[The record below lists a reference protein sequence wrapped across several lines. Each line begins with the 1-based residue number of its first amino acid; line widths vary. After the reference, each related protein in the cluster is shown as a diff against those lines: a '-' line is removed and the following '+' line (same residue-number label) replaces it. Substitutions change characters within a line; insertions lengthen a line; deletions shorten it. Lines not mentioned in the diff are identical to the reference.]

1 MLKDSQIR
9 KAASTCRRRKTVKQK
24 ERALAELGRTHR
36 RRHDVRIC
44 GTTPT
49 AHWRTETMRGRLVDV
64 ITVGSNFDACM
75 QDPCNPTKAHAA
87 LVSVLTHEAC
97 HGLYTNA
104 EAKPAA
110 AEMRRFGMPF
120 RLLNIFEDIRIE
132 HLYRV
137 NRPAGERFRFN
148 WDKLLTH
155 VTTHD
160 TGVGYLMALSSR
172 EASAFKTMSSAA
184 RTLSW
189 TGNRLVTC
197 KSLPRY
203 HNKQTRLVIWDF
215 YNRACA
221 ARTALD
227 LVPIIKE
234 WVQIFGADRPEPE
247 TVDGWRESDEIAGE
261 TCPIEGDGDGDGGG
275 DGAGAGGGAGAG
287 DGAGCDNGREYAPSK
302 TDGPSELTGEIKSE
316 LEGWFSVRPQDID
329 RELQHRMVQNIRQ
342 VRECAARVNGEL
354 SIMGGGLYMP
364 NVMVGAANSFLSQS
378 TETGHR
384 EITVVVDMSGSMRH
398 AWEDLGGCEFIIAL
412 AELHQLGELTV
423 NCWLTESSRSR
434 IKLPMDKI
442 KSVDI
447 RRIETGGSEGLAR
460 TLKAPEV
467 REDIT
472 RSSLTV
478 FWTDGEICDG
488 GCRAQVDELNRAG
501 ADIIGLAPVPSER
514 EAGSSSMRNIA
525 HYIGRGWVD
534 YPVAL
539 TRKLA
544 EYVINPAH

>member
-1 MLKDSQIR
+1 
-9 KAASTCRRRKTVKQK
+9 
-24 ERALAELGRTHR
+24 
-36 RRHDVRIC
+36 
-44 GTTPT
+44 
-49 AHWRTETMRGRLVDV
+49 
-64 ITVGSNFDACM
+64 
-75 QDPCNPTKAHAA
+75 
-87 LVSVLTHEAC
+87 
-97 HGLYTNA
+97 
-104 EAKPAA
+104 
-110 AEMRRFGMPF
+110 
-120 RLLNIFEDIRIE
+120 
-132 HLYRV
+132 
-137 NRPAGERFRFN
+137 
-148 WDKLLTH
+148 
-155 VTTHD
+155 
-160 TGVGYLMALSSR
+160 
-172 EASAFKTMSSAA
+172 
-184 RTLSW
+184 
-189 TGNRLVTC
+189 
-197 KSLPRY
+197 
-203 HNKQTRLVIWDF
+203 
-215 YNRACA
+215 
-221 ARTALD
+221 
-227 LVPIIKE
+227 
-234 WVQIFGADRPEPE
+234 
-247 TVDGWRESDEIAGE
+247 
-261 TCPIEGDGDGDGGG
+261 
-275 DGAGAGGGAGAG
+275 
-287 DGAGCDNGREYAPSK
+287 
-302 TDGPSELTGEIKSE
+302 
-316 LEGWFSVRPQDID
+316 
-329 RELQHRMVQNIRQ
+329 MVQNIRQ

-398 AWEDLGGCEFIIAL
+398 AWENLGGCEFIIAL

-460 TLKAPEV
+460 TLKAQEV
-467 REDIT
+467 RDDIT